1 MTTRKKIA
9 ICGASWFTSDLGY
22 PGLSFGEKLAK
33 KVDFDLIS
41 LARGGCSNFTIALQI
56 YKAIELR
63 ADYVVVG
70 TDTHDRIEMPIVDDN
85 SENIR
90 TYIKRIF
97 SWKTWHSRQPGQYR
111 PARGLSNIQYSPHPD
126 VSSKHEF
133 LKDPTIISE
142 SMNNLA
148 FPEAKVNDFYKLND
162 EQVAALKLYMLN
174 LYDSNVKQ
182 QQDCWIISDAC
193 RQLQQ
198 SQIPFVVF
206 VDPLFE
212 DSYERYINWLPAA
225 NKVNVTEF
233 NYRALMS
240 SHQDHEISQR
250 NLLLPRFHYSPG
262 ESDKFANFVIK
273 KLNLLEESN
282 PQ

>member
-1 MTTRKKIA
+1 MNNRKKIA
-9 ICGASWFTSDLGY
+9 ICGASWFTSDLDY
-22 PGLSFGEKLAK
+22 PELSFGEKLAK
-33 KVDFDLIS
+33 KVDFDLVS

-56 YKAIELR
+56 DKAIELGV
-63 ADYVVVG
+63 DYVVVG
-70 TDTHDRIEMPIVDDN
+70 TDTCDRIEIPIIDSSN
-85 SENIR
+85 ETIR
-90 TYIKRIF
+90 AYIKRVF
-97 SWKTWHSRQPGQYR
+97 SWKTWSSRQPRQYS
-111 PARGLSNIQYSPHPD
+111 PAQGLSNIQYSPHPD
-126 VSSKHEF
+126 LSSKHEF

-182 QQDCWIISDAC
+182 QQDCCIISDAC

-206 VDPLFE
+206 VDPLFVN
-212 DSYERYINWLPAA
+212 DYERYINWLPAV

-273 KLNLLEESN
+273 KLNLLEESD